1 MNIFGGNTGYSYD
14 DIQRHRKVAEQLRG
28 ARPRNVGE
36 GVVSIANALLSR
48 AIEKKADRRE
58 SALKDRFNEAC
69 KGATGQ
75 SGAMA
80 DLYNNPMASDAHK
93 KILGALMKQGVPGY
107 ARGGKTKKDGLAI
120 VGEAG
125 PEVIYA
131 PEGTEIEPLDLMDDA
146 QNPGPAWWLD
156 TRFDDGKSY
165 QTADMSAI
173 EPSGVGERNDL
184 HAAARSYQGFM
195 KSLSDYERTFKDPDG
210 NPETKDGGSTMW
222 PGKRKD
228 ELGIAHRDLQMQM
241 KELYNLGVLNGPDL
255 DLMNQIL
262 IDPTSVAGNVMDALG
277 IADMEERIPA
287 NIAQV
292 RQLMKNRTEPALQ
305 QLGIDPETLMPKQK
319 AVGDLSDEELLK
331 MLGGS

>member
-1 MNIFGGNTGYSYD
+1 MNIFGGTTGHTYD
-14 DIQRHRKVAEQLRG
+14 DIQRHRKVAQQLI
-28 ARPRNVGE
+28 APRPRNVGQ
-36 GVVSIANALLSR
+36 GVLSIADALLSR

-58 SALKDRFNEAC
+58 GALRDKFNESF

-75 SGAMA
+75 STAMA
-80 DLYNNPMASDAHK
+80 DLHNNPMASPEHK
-93 KILGALMKQGVPGY
+93 KILAALMKKGVPGY
-107 ARGGKTKKDGLAI
+107 ARGGVTKRDGLAI

-131 PEGTEIEPLDLMDDA
+131 PEGTEIEPIDPDLMDDA
-146 QNPGPAWWLD
+146 QNPGPDWRLD
-156 TRFDDGKSY
+156 TRFDDANAY
-165 QTADMSAI
+165 QTADMSSI
-173 EPSGVGERNDL
+173 KPSGVGETNQL

-195 KSLSDYERTFKDPDG
+195 KSLDDYERTFADG
-210 NPETKDGGSTMW
+210 GGSTMW

-262 IDPTSVAGNVMDALG
+262 IDPTSVGGNVMDALG
-277 IADMEERIPA
+277 IADMEERVPA
-287 NIAQV
+287 NISQV

-305 QLGIDPETLMPKQK
+305 QLGIEAESLMPKQK
-319 AVGDLSDEELLK
+319 AVGDLTDEELLK
-331 MLGGS
+331 MLAGG